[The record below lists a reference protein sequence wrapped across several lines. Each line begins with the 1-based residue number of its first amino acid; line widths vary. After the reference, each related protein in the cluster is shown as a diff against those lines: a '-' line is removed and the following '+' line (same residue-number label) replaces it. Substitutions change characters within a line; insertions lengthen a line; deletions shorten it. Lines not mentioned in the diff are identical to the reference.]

1 MHIRTIQDWSMK
13 LESKLKVYEKNIQ
26 FKRGNKF
33 LYIDTHTYFRKKI
46 QNVHRN
52 IILGIVMNTLEAKK
66 RRARKYTG
74 QTQTIYFLK

>member
-1 MHIRTIQDWSMK
+1 MK

-66 RRARKYTG
+66 GELESILDKHK
-74 QTQTIYFLK
+74 QFIS

>member
-1 MHIRTIQDWSMK
+1 MK

-33 LYIDTHTYFRKKI
+33 FYIDIHTYFRKKI

-66 RRARKYTG
+66 GELESILDKHK
-74 QTQTIYFLK
+74 QFIS